1 MHKRLWLLAGMALA
15 VLMVAASATATTKVA
30 GSARAAD
37 ATLAAAPFAQAWA
50 NVPRTS
56 AARAAKDILVFGQE
70 QDIVG
75 FNTNLTCCN
84 QFWAGVQT
92 VPVIRGAY
100 NINNKLQYVADLVS
114 DAKATKTT
122 LSYTIRPDA
131 NWNWGGKKSA
141 VTYKDF
147 VYTWQQ
153 IVDPKNDVVG
163 RDGYDQITG
172 YTHKGDKQITFKWK
186 KPYAAWQLLFSG
198 VYPAAALAG
207 QDFNKI
213 WTDCICGNDGKP
225 VSDGPFLLTNYTKGQ
240 GSTLKKNPL
249 FYGKKAKL
257 NEIDF
262 KIITDTNTEVQAM
275 RGGEVDAINPTFGLN
290 LLPLKSTPGVT
301 FNTVA
306 GLFQEHIDIQFGK
319 QGQPLLRA
327 PWMRKA
333 IMMGIDRQSIIKTV
347 YGELAGNTTP
357 LNNIVYYQAD
367 AAYKPDFQQWNY
379 SPTKALALL
388 KAHCSGGPSA
398 PSAGNSSFWTC
409 AGLPAK
415 FRYTWTA
422 SNATRTTQE
431 AIIKAQLKSIGVE
444 IVDAALPANVVFGPT
459 GIPSSNYDLANFA
472 WVTSPDPAGFVP
484 TWGCGGESNYLQ
496 YCNRAAT
503 RLMEASN
510 SELDPAKRAALFA
523 QADALMA
530 KDVPTIPMYSRPN
543 PLIFKSAI
551 GGMKNNPAS
560 VGFGWNAEEWFWKS

>member
-1 MHKRLWLLAGMALA
+1 MRNRLWLLAGAAIAILLLA
-15 VLMVAASATATTKVA
+15 ATATATTKVGTKA
-30 GSARAAD
+30 QGASS
-37 ATLAAAPFAQAWA
+37 AAAPFAQAWA
-50 NVPRTS
+50 NVPRTT
-56 AARAAKDILVFGQE
+56 AARKAKDVLVFGQE

-92 VPVIRGAY
+92 VPVIRGAFIT
-100 NINNKLQYVADLVS
+100 NSKLQNVKDLVT
-114 DAKATKTT
+114 DAKATRTT
-122 LSYTIRPDA
+122 LSYTIRKDA
-131 NWNWGGKKSA
+131 NGNWGGKKVP

-153 IVDPKNDVVG
+153 IVDPKNDLVG

-172 YTHKGDKQITFKWK
+172 YTHKGQKQITFKWK
-186 KPYAAWQLLFSG
+186 KPYAAWQLLFGG
-198 VYPAAALAG
+198 VYPSAALAG
-207 QDFNKI
+207 MDFNKI
-213 WTDCICGNDGKP
+213 WTNCICGNDGKP

-249 FYGKKAKL
+249 FYGAKAKL

-275 RGGEVDAINPTFGLN
+275 RGGEVDAINPTFGIN

-301 FNTVA
+301 FNQVP

-347 YGELAGNTTP
+347 YGDLAGNTTP
-357 LNNIVYYQAD
+357 LNSLVYYQSDASYKAD
-367 AAYKPDFQQWNY
+367 FGKWNFN
-379 SPTKALALL
+379 PTKALALL
-388 KAHCSGGPSA
+388 KANCTGGPSA
-398 PSAGNSSFWTC
+398 PSQSNSNFWTC
-409 AGLPAK
+409 KGFAAK
-415 FRYTWTA
+415 FRDTWTA

-431 AIIKAQLKSIGVE
+431 AIIKAELKSIGIE

-459 GIPSSNYDLANFA
+459 GIPSGNYDLADFA

-484 TWGCGGESNYLQ
+484 TWGCGGESHYLQ

-503 RLMEASN
+503 RYLEASN
-510 SELDPAKRAALFA
+510 SEVSPSVRAKLFQKADALFA
-523 QADALMA
+523 ND
-530 KDVPTIPMYSRPN
+530 IPSIPLYSRPN
-543 PLIFKSAI
+543 PLIWKSGI
-551 GGMKNNPAS
+551 VGMKNNAS
-560 VGFGWNAEEWFWKS
+560 LTGFAWNAQDWHWKS

>member
-1 MHKRLWLLAGMALA
+1 MHRRLWLIAAAALTILA
-15 VLMVAASATATTKVA
+15 VATSATATTKLA
-30 GSARAAD
+30 GKAQGASS
-37 ATLAAAPFAQAWA
+37 AAAPFAQSWA

-56 AARAAKDILVFGQE
+56 AARQAKDILVFGQE

-92 VPVIRGAY
+92 VPIIRGAY
-100 NINNKLQYVADLVS
+100 NINNKLQYVKDLIS
-114 DAKATKTT
+114 TASATKTT

-131 NWNWGGKKSA
+131 NWNWGGKKSP

-153 IVDPKNDVVG
+153 LVNPANDVVG

-172 YTHKGDKQITFKWK
+172 YTHKGQKQITFKWK
-186 KPYAAWQLLFSG
+186 KPYAAWQLLFGG
-198 VYPAAALAG
+198 VYPSAALAG

-213 WTDCICGNDGKP
+213 WTSCICGNDGKP
-225 VSDGPFLLTNYTKGQ
+225 VSDGPFMLTNYTKGQ

-275 RGGEVDAINPTFGLN
+275 RGGEVDAINPTFGIN

-301 FNTVA
+301 FNQVP
-306 GLFQEHIDIQFGK
+306 GLYQEHIDIQFGK

-327 PWMRKA
+327 PWMRQA
-333 IMMGIDRQSIIKTV
+333 IMMGIDRKSIIKTV
-347 YGELAGNTTP
+347 YGDLAGNTTP
-357 LNNIVYYQAD
+357 LNNIVYYQSD
-367 AAYKPDFQQWNY
+367 AAYKPDFQKWDFNA
-379 SPTKALALL
+379 TKALALL
-388 KAHCSGGPSA
+388 KKHCSGGPATVGGS
-398 PSAGNSSFWTC
+398 GTWTC
-409 AGLPAK
+409 SGLPAK

-431 AIIKAQLKSIGVE
+431 AIVKAQMKNIGVE

-510 SELDPAKRAALFA
+510 SELDPAKRQGLFA
-523 QADALMA
+523 QADKLMSN
-530 KDVPTIPMYSRPN
+530 DVPTIPMYSRPN
-543 PLIFKSAI
+543 PLVWKSAI

>member
-1 MHKRLWLLAGMALA
+1 MHRRLWLIAAAALTILA
-15 VLMVAASATATTKVA
+15 VATSATATTKLA
-30 GSARAAD
+30 GKAQGASS
-37 ATLAAAPFAQAWA
+37 AAAPFAQSWA

-56 AARAAKDILVFGQE
+56 AARQAKDILVFGQE

-92 VPVIRGAY
+92 VPIIRGAY
-100 NINNKLQYVADLVS
+100 NINNKLQYVKDLIS
-114 DAKATKTT
+114 TASATKTT

-131 NWNWGGKKSA
+131 NWNWGGKKSP

-153 IVDPKNDVVG
+153 LVNPANDVVG

-172 YTHKGDKQITFKWK
+172 YTHKGQKQITFKWK
-186 KPYAAWQLLFSG
+186 KPYAAWQLLFGG
-198 VYPAAALAG
+198 VYPSAALAG

-213 WTDCICGNDGKP
+213 WTSCICGNDGKP
-225 VSDGPFLLTNYTKGQ
+225 VSDGPFMLTNYTKGQ

-275 RGGEVDAINPTFGLN
+275 RGGEVDAINPTFGIN

-301 FNTVA
+301 FNQVP

-327 PWMRKA
+327 PWMRQA
-333 IMMGIDRQSIIKTV
+333 IMMGIDRKSIIKTV
-347 YGELAGNTTP
+347 YGDLAGNTTP
-357 LNNIVYYQAD
+357 LNNIVYYQSD
-367 AAYKPDFQQWNY
+367 AAYKPDFQKWDFNA
-379 SPTKALALL
+379 TKALALL
-388 KAHCSGGPSA
+388 KKHCSGGPATVGGS
-398 PSAGNSSFWTC
+398 GTWTC
-409 AGLPAK
+409 SGLPAK

-431 AIIKAQLKSIGVE
+431 AIIKAQLKNIGVE

-484 TWGCGGESNYLQ
+484 TWGCGGESNYMQ

-503 RLMEASN
+503 RMLEASN
-510 SELDPAKRAALFA
+510 SELNPAKRAALF
-523 QADALMA
+523 QKADALFA
-530 KDVPTIPMYSRPN
+530 NDIPTIPMYSRPN
-543 PLIFKSAI
+543 PLIWKSGI
-551 GGMKNNPAS
+551 VGMKNNAS
-560 VGFGWNAEEWFWKS
+560 LTGFAWNAQDWRWK